1 MKKVYLP
8 SVVTLCVFSA
18 LAISCSDFEQKFEDE
33 YSYLTKPSQG
43 DVPVPVV
50 LPDSEEIVNPPLE
63 EKSSSSSNKV
73 SSSSKKSSSSTAKSS
88 SSKAKSS
95 SSTPNLSMGTRP
107 FDDSRDNHEYNF
119 VVIGEQRWMVENLQ
133 WKPDAKLKST
143 GNGYGFTAEGITAYY
158 PGGDEANV
166 EKYGLLYTWASAV
179 DSAGIFS
186 KGALGCGYGTSCEDL
201 GRIRGICPEGWHIP
215 TVNEWYT
222 LIRTVGGASV
232 AAKMLKA
239 TTDWKSSA
247 TGIYKQGF
255 RALPAGF
262 YNQFFDGFGKS
273 AYFLTSSEHSTGGVS
288 TVRFGEGTSLTVVGM
303 PKSAGVS
310 VRCVAGSADS
320 GTEDSLD
327 VDEDDGAKRV
337 SEKTLVLGT
346 WEPTEQAQI
355 PTGNENG
362 GWWYEY
368 NDGKSGFTWPVE
380 KGDVYDPE
388 SFVPVVKHCE
398 GICGDVSLKYIDDLT
413 NPYAGIGFGLGHQDS
428 LYNIYNEEGICVEYS
443 SDLPL
448 KLILDLDEET
458 NAMIGYANPRVDLPE
473 TSKLTVVDFKWDDF
487 DMADWFDGKYILLD
501 YFKIAHGFKF
511 EWSQEIDKDGLS
523 GHFKIKKIGVYGSC
537 E

>member
-33 YSYLTKPSQG
+33 YSYLTMPLQG

-63 EKSSSSSNKV
+63 EKSSSSSKKV

-95 SSTPNLSMGTRP
+95 SSTPNLAMGTRP

-186 KGALGCGYGTSCEDL
+186 KGALGCGYGTSCEDF
-201 GRIRGICPEGWHIP
+201 GRVRGICPEGWHIP
-215 TVNEWYT
+215 SINEWNT
-222 LIRTVGGASV
+222 LIRTAGGTSV

-239 TTDWKSSA
+239 TTEWKSTA
-247 TGIYKQGF
+247 AGIYKHGF
-255 RALPAGF
+255 NAYPAGR
-262 YNQFFDGFGKS
+262 YSNLLEGFGSS
-273 AYFLTSSEHSTGGVS
+273 AYFLTSSKHSSGGVS
-288 TVRFGEGTSLTVVGM
+288 TVRFGEGNSVTVVGLREDN
-303 PKSAGVS
+303 AFS
-310 VRCVAGSADS
+310 VRCIMGAADLD
-320 GTEDSLD
+320 GDEKLDAESL
-327 VDEDDGAKRV
+327 V
-337 SEKTLVLGT
+337 SKKSLTLGT
-346 WEPTEQAQI
+346 WDPTEQVQI
-355 PTGNENG
+355 PTGNNNG
-362 GWWYEY
+362 GWFHEY
-368 NDGKSGFTWPVE
+368 NDGQSGFTWPVK
-380 KGDVYDPE
+380 KGDEFDPG
-388 SFVPVVKHCE
+388 SFSPVVEHCE
-398 GICGDVSLKYIDDLT
+398 GICGDVSLEYIDELT
-413 NPYAGIGFGLGHQDS
+413 YPYAGIGFGLGHQDS

-487 DMADWFDGKYILLD
+487 NMADWFEGAYTLLD